1 MTYPTFKAFDPIL
14 ELHAIKEYLAQRWEN
29 LPPTLWTVL
38 TFLGNVGARDGLRFI
53 DKHCLFEPLCQ
64 AENQREALLN
74 GKLPF
79 EGATYYDRPSVALN
93 AFLSA
98 NSGYQAALLN
108 QDRPWNWDQRLKSL
122 TTEVLDFCPELK
134 AARPL
139 GWDALAA
146 GYSNFD
152 SLDEYTLSQQ
162 AADEA
167 EFRGTLR
174 ESTLG
179 GTFVF
184 RTSLPVVMYASVG
197 QGISPAESLVGAVY
211 AHVLLAS
218 EAYNSAALV
227 DAVLALPLKL
237 DSPDLVFDLDLVVDP
252 QSSNPHLRGL
262 LAYLEAENKP
272 VFVPADKAV
281 AAFNQAKAQHDA
293 YAAMSEEE
301 RLDADLKAEAEL
313 DALVHEL
320 EKEFQ
325 AEAANPDAG
334 TPKFVEL
341 LKRTAPELVAC

>member
-1 MTYPTFKAFDPIL
+1 MTYPTFKAFDPTL

-53 DKHCLFEPLCQ
+53 DKHCLFEPLSQ
-64 AENQREALLN
+64 AETQREALLT

-79 EGATYYDRPSVALN
+79 EGATYYDRPSVVLN

-98 NSGYQAALLN
+98 NSGYQDALLN
-108 QDRPWNWDQRLKSL
+108 QGRPWDWSQRLKSL

-134 AARPL
+134 DARPI
-139 GWDALAA
+139 GWDGLAA

-152 SLDEYTLSQQ
+152 GIEEYTQSQQ

-167 EFRGTLR
+167 AFHGTLH

-184 RTSLPVVMYASVG
+184 RTSLPMVMYASVG

-218 EAYNSAALV
+218 EVHNSAALV

-237 DSPDLVFDLDLVVDP
+237 DAPDLVFDLDLVVDP
-252 QSSNPHLRGL
+252 ESSNPHLRGL
-262 LAYLEAENKP
+262 LAYLEAETAP
-272 VFVPADKAV
+272 VFIPADKAE

-301 RLDADLKAEAEL
+301 RLAEDQKAETEL
-313 DALVHEL
+313 DALMHEL
-320 EKEFQ
+320 TEEFQ
-325 AEAANPDAG
+325 AKADNPDASV
-334 TPKFVEL
+334 TKFVEL
-341 LKRTAPELVAC
+341 LKRTAPELAAC